1 MAAVTGMQV
10 PVMLSGCPL
19 RAAVHAL
26 QSVHA
31 LSQQTPSAMI
41 PDRHSKVWVAVLPFV
56 FFTTQMPPAVSQYV
70 PSSHCVCA
78 EQVLL
83 HPVVAHS

>member
-41 PDRHSKVWVAVLPFV
+41 PDRHSKYWVAVMPLV
-56 FFTTQMPPAVSQYV
+56 FFTKHMQTAV
-70 PSSHCVCA
+70 
-78 EQVLL
+78 
-83 HPVVAHS
+83 